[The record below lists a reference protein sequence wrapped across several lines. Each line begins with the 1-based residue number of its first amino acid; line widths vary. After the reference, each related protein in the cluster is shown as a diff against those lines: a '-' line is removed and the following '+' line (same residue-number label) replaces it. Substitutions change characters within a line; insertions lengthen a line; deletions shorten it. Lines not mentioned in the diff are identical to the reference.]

1 MYHFL
6 LLAANLFT
14 VANLEGTV
22 TLESTGKPIHHVTV
36 VIPGLNKSTETDDDG
51 KFQFKGV
58 PAGEYDV
65 LAQAA
70 GLADA
75 RKRVALGGE
84 QTAKIDFA
92 LRLTPIRQELTVTA
106 SGKVETALEAINSVS
121 TLDTLDLA
129 NKAGN
134 SLGDVLDGL
143 PGVHKRSFGPGTT
156 RPVLR
161 GFDGDRV
168 LIMQDGV
175 RTGTLSSQSGDHG
188 EPVDPQSLER
198 VEVVRGPAT
207 LLYGSNA
214 IGGVVNM
221 ISDHHA
227 GQNASHDGVHGY
239 LSAIGGSNNGLHG
252 GSAGVSAGSGPWV
265 MRLNTGGQRT
275 SDYRTAR
282 ERIENSGARTL
293 SGGTSL
299 SRYSEKGWFTAAYNT
314 QRGTY
319 QIPFI
324 EEEHHEGEEE
334 EEGEE
339 EHGHAHERVRLP
351 FSRHNIR
358 VTGGL
363 HEKLNF
369 SLNYSNWQH
378 DEVAGGEIENQF
390 FNKQFD
396 YRLVA
401 EQKRRG
407 AYSGSFGVWG
417 LHRDYEAIGA
427 EAITPPV
434 TQRSFAVFGVESIQF
449 ERARLQLGGRLEST
463 RYSPEEG
470 RKRSF
475 TGFSGSAGL
484 NVPLWNGGA
493 FVTSYNHSYRAPALE
508 ELYANGPHAGNLT
521 FEIGDTNLRGERSNG
536 FDVSLRHTSGRLR
549 ADANWFLYRLNRYVY
564 LAPTGE
570 IEDGLIAAQ
579 YSQAD
584 ARYTGF
590 EGRLQAALHPM
601 LWLNLGLDAVD
612 AQLRV
617 GKTPLPRI
625 PPVRG
630 RVGVDF
636 RYKSLSVAPELTLA
650 ARQDQVYSTETETA
664 GYGTASVRG
673 TYTIARQHTVH
684 LISVTWFNANNAYYR
699 NHLSF
704 LKDVAAE
711 MGRGVAVSYNLR
723 FF

>member
-1 MYHFL
+1 MYHL
-6 LLAANLFT
+6 LFVAANLLSLNT
-14 VANLEGTV
+14 LEGIV
-22 TLESTGKPIHHVTV
+22 TLESTGQPIHHVTV
-36 VIPGLNKSTETDDDG
+36 IIPQLNKSTETGDDG
-51 KFQFKGV
+51 KFRFTGLPDGQF
-58 PAGEYDV
+58 DV

-70 GLADA
+70 GLADS
-75 RKRVALGGE
+75 RKKVLIVKDKPVGI
-84 QTAKIDFA
+84 TFS
-92 LRLTPIRQELTVTA
+92 LRLTPIRQEITVTA
-106 SGKVETALEAINSVS
+106 SGKVETALEAINSVT
-121 TLDTLDLA
+121 TLDTFDLA
-129 NKAGN
+129 NKSAN
-134 SLGDVLDGL
+134 SLGDVLDGQ

-188 EPVDPQSLER
+188 EPVDPQALER
-198 VEVVRGPAT
+198 VEIVRGPAT

-221 ISDHHA
+221 ITDHHA
-227 GQNASHDGVHGY
+227 GQSASHHGVHGY

-252 GSAGVSAGSGPWV
+252 GSAGVSAGTGPWV
-265 MRLNTGGQRT
+265 LRLNTGGQRT

-282 ERIENSGARTL
+282 ERIDNSGARTL

-299 SRYSEKGWFTAAYNT
+299 SRYSERGWFTGAYNT

-319 QIPFI
+319 QIPQV
-324 EEEHHEGEEE
+324 EGAE
-334 EEGEE
+334 
-339 EHGHAHERVRLP
+339 ERVRLP

-363 HEKLNF
+363 HDKLNF
-369 SLNYSNWQH
+369 SLNYSDWRH
-378 DEVAGGEIENQF
+378 DEVANGVIENQF

-396 YRLVA
+396 YRLVL

-407 AYSGSFGVWG
+407 AFSGSFGVWG
-417 LHRDYEAIGA
+417 LHRDYEAVGA

-449 ERARLQLGGRLEST
+449 ERARLQFGGRIEDT
-463 RYSPEEG
+463 RYSPEAG
-470 RKRSF
+470 RKRAF

-493 FVTSYNHSYRAPALE
+493 FVTSYSHSYRAPALE
-508 ELYANGPHAGNLT
+508 ELYANGPHVGNLT
-521 FEIGDTNLRGERSNG
+521 FEIGDINLRGERSNG
-536 FDVSLRHTSGRLR
+536 FDASIRHTSPRLR
-549 ADANWFLYRLNRYVY
+549 AEANWFHYKLNQYVY

-579 YSQAD
+579 YSQSN

-590 EGRLQAALHPM
+590 DGRLQAALHPM
-601 LWLNLGLDAVD
+601 LWMNLGFDAVD
-612 AQLRV
+612 AQLKLN
-617 GKTPLPRI
+617 GTPLPRI

-636 RYKSLSVAPELTLA
+636 RYRAVSIAPELTLTDK
-650 ARQDQVYSTETETA
+650 QDQIFPTETA
-664 GYGTASVRG
+664 TPGYAALNLRAS
-673 TYTIARQHTVH
+673 YTLARQHALH
-684 LISVTWFNANNAYYR
+684 LFSVNWFNANNAYYR

-704 LKDVAAE
+704 IKNTAAE
-711 MGRGVAVSYNLR
+711 IGRGVAVSYNVR